1 MKTKRLY
8 ELSSKSSILN
18 DITYSFL
25 QDRHVKRNAVD
36 MEPVVDPAQDYVLI
50 AGYENVTHTV
60 MRFQRKL
67 DTCDATYDI
76 PISVSFPL
84 LQSSQKER
92 IWSPANVN
100 EFKCSAKKSYVF
112 NVRVDIIVVI
122 LNVAVTSSKTF
133 LYE

>member
-1 MKTKRLY
+1 
-8 ELSSKSSILN
+8 
-18 DITYSFL
+18 
-25 QDRHVKRNAVD
+25 

-76 PISVSFPL
+76 PISVSFLL
-84 LQSSQKER
+84 LQSSQNAR

-100 EFKCSAKKSYVF
+100 GNEFKCNQEIVLYVAGGYCGSF
-112 NVRVDIIVVI
+112 KM
-122 LNVAVTSSKTF
+122 LLSHQPKTF
-133 LYE
+133 YMNRS

>member
-1 MKTKRLY
+1 M
-8 ELSSKSSILN
+8 
-18 DITYSFL
+18 

-76 PISVSFPL
+76 PISVSFLL
-84 LQSSQKER
+84 LQSSQKWMR
-92 IWSPANVN
+92 AYGPPQ
-100 EFKCSAKKSYVF
+100 
-112 NVRVDIIVVI
+112 
-122 LNVAVTSSKTF
+122 TSTN
-133 LYE
+133 L